1 VGKTVFGLA
10 RLTDGE
16 FWFDG
21 RSGSPTSPAAAIE
34 RGIAFVPSERR
45 NAAIA
50 ESMSVRENLFMKP
63 NGGWYRPLR
72 TRQERR
78 AAVSLAER
86 LDVYPALPEQTMSAF
101 SGGNQQKVVLAK
113 WLRNRPK
120 LLVLNDPTAG
130 VDLAAKADI
139 HTRLRQMSQE
149 MGFGIMLI
157 SSDFSE
163 VADLADRVYVMR
175 RKHVVAEV
183 SGSRATANEL
193 VSLAYG
199 GIEI

>member
-1 VGKTVFGLA
+1 
-10 RLTDGE
+10 
-16 FWFDG
+16 
-21 RSGSPTSPAAAIE
+21 
-34 RGIAFVPSERR
+34 
-45 NAAIA
+45 
-50 ESMSVRENLFMKP
+50 
-63 NGGWYRPLR
+63 
-72 TRQERR
+72 
-78 AAVSLAER
+78 
-86 LDVYPALPEQTMSAF
+86 
-101 SGGNQQKVVLAK
+101 
-113 WLRNRPK
+113 
-120 LLVLNDPTAG
+120 

-149 MGFGIMLI
+149 MGFGILLI

-183 SGSRATANEL
+183 SGTRATANEL